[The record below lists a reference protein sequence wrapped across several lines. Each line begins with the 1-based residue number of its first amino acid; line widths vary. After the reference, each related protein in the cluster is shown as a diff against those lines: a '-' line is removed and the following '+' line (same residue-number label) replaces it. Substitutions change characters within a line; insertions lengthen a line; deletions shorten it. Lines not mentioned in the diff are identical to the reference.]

1 MFRKVNMTKD
11 ALLSKVAEGFYR
23 SAVEHKAVPAY
34 REDLKFFVWNL
45 EVNDSY
51 FKFLKSPFVDY
62 KEKCASLDNIF
73 GKVFIP
79 EMLAFIKILI
89 TKELISDISKI
100 RKIFNRL
107 ADKDANII
115 EGKIYTPFKLTND
128 QIFKISE
135 AFSKKLNKKVL
146 LSERRDESLIGGVK
160 VVLDGIVY
168 EYSVSSKLENV
179 RNNLIKNITKAE
191 VDSNE

>member
-1 MFRKVNMTKD
+1 MTKD

-23 SAVEHKAVPAY
+23 SAIEHKAVPAY
-34 REDLKFFVWNL
+34 REDLKFFVRNL

-62 KEKCASLDNIF
+62 KDKCASLDNIF

-89 TKELISDISKI
+89 TKGLISDIEKI

-107 ADKDANII
+107 ADKDANIL
-115 EGKIYTPFKLTND
+115 EGKIYTPFKLTDD
-128 QIFKISE
+128 QLFRISE
-135 AFSKKLNKKVL
+135 AFSRKLDKKVIL
-146 LSERRDESLIGGVK
+146 KERRDESLIGGAK
-160 VVLDGIVY
+160 VVLDGVVY

-179 RNNLIKNITKAE
+179 RNNLIKNITKTE
-191 VDSNE
+191 GETNE